1 VTPSRPVVFVVL
13 GLALVPGTGC
23 SWIFVNKPPP
33 DPVPVTPPVVCTT
46 SVASPVVDTVLAA
59 VALGTG
65 IAAIAISS
73 KSSES
78 GPCTYFCSLDL
89 SGLNTAGTVSGV
101 ILAAMAIP
109 LAFSAGYGYSTTAEC
124 RELKDT
130 QLACIS
136 GVEASCSRLMKSP
149 MDDCEKSS
157 QAACTSAG
165 NEDRSC
171 QDRRMKSCMEAA
183 GWTEK

>member
-1 VTPSRPVVFVVL
+1 MTPSRPIVLAAL
-13 GLALVPGTGC
+13 GLSLVPGTGC

-59 VALGTG
+59 AALGTG
-65 IAAIAISS
+65 IAVIAISS
-73 KSSES
+73 KSSGS
-78 GPCTYFCSLDL
+78 CTGGFGCIDL
-89 SGLNTAGTVSGV
+89 SGLNTAGMVSGV
-101 ILAAMAIP
+101 VLAATAIP

-136 GVEASCSRLMKSP
+136 GVEASCSRLMKSA
-149 MDDCEKSS
+149 MDECEKSS

-165 NEDRSC
+165 NAYRSC
-171 QDRRMKSCMEAA
+171 QEGRMKSCMEAA